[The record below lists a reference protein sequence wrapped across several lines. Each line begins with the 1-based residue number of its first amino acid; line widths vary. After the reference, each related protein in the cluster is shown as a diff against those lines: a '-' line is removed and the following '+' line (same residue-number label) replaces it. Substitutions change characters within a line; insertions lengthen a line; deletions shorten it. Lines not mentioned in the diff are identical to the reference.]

1 MQESILKE
9 TRPVLQI
16 LVPIFNRSAAAQ
28 EAIENVLACN
38 DERLTVWCNSNCYD
52 SALEKYRNLGSRV
65 KYDSFE
71 IDRGL
76 KETYNWYLENI
87 FKKNKKTFI

>member
-28 EAIENVLACN
+28 EAL
-38 DERLTVWCNSNCYD
+38 LT
-52 SALEKYRNLGSRV
+52 
-65 KYDSFE
+65 
-71 IDRGL
+71 
-76 KETYNWYLENI
+76 ET
-87 FKKNKKTFI
+87 